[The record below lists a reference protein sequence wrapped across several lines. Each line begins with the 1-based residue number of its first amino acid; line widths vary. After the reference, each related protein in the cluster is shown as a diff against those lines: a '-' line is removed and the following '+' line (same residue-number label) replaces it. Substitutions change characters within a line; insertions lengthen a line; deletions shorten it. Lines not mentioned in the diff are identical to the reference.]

1 MMPAAPIISV
11 NLAQSLPIAKWKP
24 ALGDFVIW
32 HGWIT
37 HWFGI
42 VSSINTEGTVDIT
55 KAGMPVLL
63 FTMDELEQ
71 TKSKITVA
79 ISAINRSRGGK
90 YAILQ
95 ALPSA
100 TNVWYV

>member
-1 MMPAAPIISV
+1 MPTTPMISV

-24 ALGDFVIW
+24 ALGDIIMW
-32 HGWIT
+32 HGWFQ

-42 VSSINTEGTVDIT
+42 VSSINAEGTVTVT

-63 FTMDELEQ
+63 FTMDEIEQ
-71 TKSKITVA
+71 TKNKTTIAV
-79 ISAINRSRGGK
+79 SAINRSRGGK
-90 YAILQ
+90 YAVLQ
-95 ALPSA
+95 ALPGS